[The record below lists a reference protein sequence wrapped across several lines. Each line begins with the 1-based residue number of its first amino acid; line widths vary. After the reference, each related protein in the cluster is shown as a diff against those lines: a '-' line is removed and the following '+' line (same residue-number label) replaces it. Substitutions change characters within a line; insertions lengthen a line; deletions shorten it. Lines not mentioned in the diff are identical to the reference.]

1 MTRKS
6 QQCMLS
12 CCYTKAARMGRKTL
26 PWQMNLISLCQSRVD
41 DWSGPVGL
49 RTRLWTDH
57 LGLWG
62 FSDLGSFESSR
73 SWSLCWSDTTFQLQI
88 EAGCSQLQLPW
99 DMVSVTSG
107 CIFMAELGSGC
118 LGVPDAA
125 WSLEASLKRGWGMS
139 GISSSKSTE
148 WLGPATSL
156 L

>member
-12 CCYTKAARMGRKTL
+12 CGYARMGRKTL
-26 PWQMNLISLCQSRVD
+26 PWQMNLISLCQSRMD

-107 CIFMAELGSGC
+107 CIFMAAGLWLFGC
-118 LGVPDAA
+118 SRC
-125 WSLEASLKRGWGMS
+125 SLIFGGLPE
-139 GISSSKSTE
+139 T
-148 WLGPATSL
+148 WLGYVWDIQQQIHWVARPRNFPPVI
-156 L
+156 